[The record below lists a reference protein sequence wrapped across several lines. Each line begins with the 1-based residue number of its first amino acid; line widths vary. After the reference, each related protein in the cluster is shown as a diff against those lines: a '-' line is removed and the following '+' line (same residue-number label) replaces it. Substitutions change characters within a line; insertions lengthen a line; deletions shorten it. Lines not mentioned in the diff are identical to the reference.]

1 MNQNVTIVS
10 FYIYRIW
17 FRFKMPGDS
26 RKDYVLATIANY
38 FGLAVSDGAISS
50 LADSRALN
58 NFLDDGNSTVL
69 VGKNEGKRINFYN
82 KVK

>member
-1 MNQNVTIVS
+1 
-10 FYIYRIW
+10 
-17 FRFKMPGDS
+17 MPGDS

>member
-1 MNQNVTIVS
+1 
-10 FYIYRIW
+10 
-17 FRFKMPGDS
+17 
-26 RKDYVLATIANY
+26 VLATIANY

-69 VGKNEGKRINFYN
+69 AGKNEGKRINFYN